1 MRSKRNQI
9 DMLNGSLLDK
19 IVLFALPLAATS
31 VLQQLF
37 NAADLAVVGRFASS
51 TAMAAVGSNSSLVSL
66 LLSLFMGLS
75 LGSNVLIAT
84 YIGRGHREEIN
95 EAVHSTMGIAL
106 VCGMIVFCLGMF
118 LARPL
123 LHLMSAPEDVIDL
136 AALYLRIYF
145 FAVPFIMIYNF
156 GSAVL
161 RSKGDSKR
169 PLIAMTIG
177 GVLNVILNLILVIV
191 FKLHVIGVAVATV
204 VSNVV
209 SAGLVWYF
217 LAKEEDEFKLSLRKI
232 RIRKEHL
239 LTTLRVGLP
248 AGLQGT
254 VFSLSNVVIQ
264 SSVNSFGSIAVAGNT
279 AAQNFDFIDF
289 CVINSFVQAGV
300 TFTSQNFAA
309 RKFDRCKKVFRIVFG
324 VGISSGIVLCLLIML
339 LREQLIQLFTKDPE
353 VIVYAMTRITTTLS
367 VHFLIGTYEISGGCL
382 RGMGKSVTPM
392 LISILGTCAFR
403 LIWVFTVVSA
413 HHEFRTL
420 MMVYPI
426 SWVLTGCVMTT
437 AYLLTRRKLF
447 TALAEN

>member
-1 MRSKRNQI
+1 MSAKRNQI
-9 DMLNGSLLDK
+9 DMLNGPLAGK
-19 IVLFALPLAATS
+19 IITFALPLAASS

-51 TAMAAVGSNSSLVSL
+51 TAMAAVGSNTSLISL

-84 YIGRGHREEIN
+84 LIGRGHREEVN
-95 EAVHSTMGIAL
+95 DAVHSTIGIAL
-106 VCGMIVFCLGMF
+106 ICGCIIFVLGML

-123 LHLMSAPEDVIDL
+123 LQLMGAPQDVIDL
-136 AALYLRIYF
+136 ATLYLRIYF

-156 GSAVL
+156 GSAIL

-169 PLIAMTIG
+169 PLIAMTIS
-177 GVLNVILNLILVIV
+177 GVLNVLLNLLLVIV
-191 FKLHVIGVAVATV
+191 FRLHVIGVAVATV
-204 VSNVV
+204 ASNVL
-209 SAGLVWYF
+209 SAALVWYF
-217 LAKEEDEFKLSLRKI
+217 LAHEEDDFRLSVKKI
-232 RIRKEHL
+232 RIRKEDL
-239 LTTLRVGLP
+239 SMTLRVGLP

-289 CVINSFVQAGV
+289 CVINAFVQAGV

-309 RKFDRCKKVFRIVFG
+309 RKFDRCKKVFLVVFG
-324 VGISSGIVLCLLIML
+324 LGIGTGIVICALIQL
-339 LREQLIQLFTKDPE
+339 FKGQLIQLFTTDPA
-353 VIVYAMTRITTTLS
+353 VIEFAMTRLLLTAS

-382 RGMGKSVTPM
+382 RGMGKSITPM

-403 LIWVFTVVSA
+403 LIWVFTVVA
-413 HHEFRTL
+413 VRHEYSTL
-420 MMVYPI
+420 MLVYPI
-426 SWVLTGCVMTT
+426 SWVITGIVMSS
-437 AYLLTRRKLF
+437 AYLITRKKLF
-447 TALAEN
+447 NEMIS